1 MKIKWSDDQDQR
13 YAAWVGFDWGD
24 QEHVWALQWTD
35 TGERERGRLEQT
47 PEALDVWIGQLMS
60 RLNGRRIGIAIEQK
74 HGAVVWMLLKYEC
87 VEIYPV
93 HPQAAGQFRQALY
106 PSGSKSD
113 PADGELLLDLL
124 VHHRDRLHPLEQ
136 DDEPTRRL
144 LLLVEQRRNWVEEK
158 KAHGNRLSARLKV
171 YFPQV
176 LTWFDDIGAAPVLDL
191 LARWPSLER
200 LQKAKC
206 KTLEAFLLKHR
217 HTAADAAAWA
227 EQVRAAVPAVNDSV
241 LLDCYV
247 LEVKA
252 LVALLKQMQTSI
264 KEFESVIAETSLR
277 HPCWKIAQ
285 SLPGAGPV
293 MAPRLLAAMGSG
305 KRYRN
310 AHEMQCASGIAPV
323 TVASGR
329 TRMIQFRRACPKF
342 LRQTFHEW
350 AQHSMKSCRWARVY
364 YDQLRANGKRH
375 HVALRALAFKW
386 QRILFRCWK
395 DGATYDEAKYVASLK
410 KRSSP
415 LGMWLPE

>member
-1 MKIKWSDDQDQR
+1 M
-13 YAAWVGFDWGD
+13 
-24 QEHVWALQWTD
+24 
-35 TGERERGRLEQT
+35 
-47 PEALDVWIGQLMS
+47 DVWIGQLMS
-60 RLNGRRIGIAIEQK
+60 RLNGRRIGVAIEQK

-124 VHHRDRLHPLEQ
+124 VHHRDRLRPLQQ

-144 LLLVEQRRNWVEEK
+144 LMLVEQRRHWVEEK
-158 KAHGNRLSARLKV
+158 KRHGNRLSARLKV

-191 LARWPSLER
+191 LARWPKLER
-200 LQKAKC
+200 LQKAQR
-206 KTLEAFLLKHR
+206 KTLETFLRQHR
-217 HTAADAAAWA
+217 RTAEEAAAWA
-227 EQVRAAVPAVNDSV
+227 KQVSEAVPAVQDSV
-241 LLDCYV
+241 LVDCYV
-247 LEVKA
+247 LEVTA

-264 KEFESVIAETSLR
+264 KEFDSAIAETSRR
-277 HPCWKIAQ
+277 HPCWAIAQ

-293 MAPRLLAAMGSG
+293 MAPRLLAAMGNG
-305 KRYRN
+305 KRYQN

-329 TRMIQFRRACPKF
+329 TRIIQFRRACPKF

-364 YDQLRANGKRH
+364 YDQLRASRQ
-375 HVALRALAFKW
+375 APPCRASRFGV
-386 QRILFRCWK
+386 QV
-395 DGATYDEAKYVASLK
+395 ATYSVPLLERRSHVRRIKIRRQPQEEELSSRYVASRMRMCTRCGSLDRLCEK
-410 KRSSP
+410 SGLQGLDFQTQKSK
-415 LGMWLPE
+415 